1 MKEDAILLSMG
12 RTGGVIIDSFNTI
25 LNNYTQGKGFFRI
38 RAKWETEDLGKGQYQ
53 IIIKEIPYQVV
64 KSKLIEKIAQLLND
78 KKLPMLSDVR
88 DESTHDVRIVLEP
101 KSLPAPAAVRRAA
114 ALYRRKRIVYKTGK
128 SGNRPEAFLV

>member
-1 MKEDAILLSMG
+1 M
-12 RTGGVIIDSFNTI
+12 IIDSFNAI
-25 LNNYTQGKGFFRI
+25 LANYTQGRGFFRI

-53 IIIKEIPYQVV
+53 IIVKEIPYQVV

-101 KSLPAPAAVRRAA
+101 KSRTVDANLLMEHLFKQSWIQTVFP
-114 ALYRRKRIVYKTGK
+114 G
-128 SGNRPEAFLV
+128 